1 MADRKLSEYMGMNPV
16 QVSPRLDALEMSGN
30 VSRWLWSVP
39 INTATN
45 FSASYVGS
53 GVVSVGWASVRLINE
68 QFNSAVKIPDRAAA
82 NLANGQCLYIDV
94 TEAYPGDPGYTITE
108 AAWNTIEDDLVTGSK
123 LLLVANQDGNIY
135 GALAQNLKNAQQDVA
150 NATARAAITEQA
162 RLARHMIGHP
172 GVNATGYLSVLPV
185 SGTTSVSVSWAALG
199 ILQGQSNSGRNIA
212 DLGVTT
218 LASGQGLYYDSTE
231 SYSSSPGYT
240 VLQAATSSIGNNSVT
255 GGLVMLL
262 GNIGGKLYGLLAG
275 QAEEALRQLEA
286 DAESLI
292 LTGDTDTLY
301 IHQKG
306 GKKGSARYVRWTYQL
321 SDNAAINSAVW
332 RVAAVDEVERTG
344 LWTFSD
350 IASIIGNA
358 EEVEFAVKE
367 SGATTT
373 DPNAGFVGGLAHG
386 NQTTIDIEFR
396 ADGVL
401 VTPSAALQL
410 VCRRL
415 EVFQKSQ
422 LWYYDWAGGHE
433 FDQNEKLGLLWSR
446 WDFAGRVAELDQTV
460 KWEKAIVTS
469 PCFMANLP
477 FARGTAP
484 DYISRDARRTPY
496 FEPEDVTITSG
507 TLPENPALDSVV
519 QFLGTEGVTGERR
532 VDILSGVTN
541 NPAEWVAR
549 QSTKNKSY
557 VAVHRGASTVV
568 DDEIRI
574 RAPFDIDTGN

>member
-16 QVSPRLDALEMSGN
+16 QVSPRLDALEVSSN
-30 VSRWLWSVP
+30 VSRWQWSVP
-39 INTATN
+39 INTATS
-45 FSASYVGS
+45 FAASYVGS
-53 GVVSVGWASVRLINE
+53 GVVSVGWTSVRLINE

-94 TEAYPGDPGYTITE
+94 TEVYPGDPGYTITE
-108 AAWNTIEDDLVTGSK
+108 AAWNTIEADLVTGSK

-135 GALAQNLKNAQQDVA
+135 GALAQNLKNAQQDAA
-150 NATARAAITEQA
+150 NATARATITEQA

-172 GVNATGYLSVLPV
+172 GVNATGYLSVFPV

-218 LASGQGLYYDSTE
+218 LAAGQGLYYDSTE
-231 SYSSSPGYT
+231 TYSSSPGYT

-275 QAEEALRQLEA
+275 QAEEALRQLEV
-286 DAESLI
+286 DAECLI

-301 IHQKG
+301 IHRKG
-306 GKKGSARYVRWTYQL
+306 GKKGSSRYIRWTYQL

-332 RVAAVDEVERTG
+332 RVAKVEEVERTG
-344 LWTFSD
+344 RWSFTTVATLVG
-350 IASIIGNA
+350 AA
-358 EEVEFAVKE
+358 EEIEFAVKE

-386 NQTTIDIEFR
+386 NHTTVDVEFR
-396 ADGVL
+396 ADGEAIA
-401 VTPSAALQL
+401 PSPSLQR

-469 PCFMANLP
+469 PCFMAMLP
-477 FARGTAP
+477 FARGAAP
-484 DYISRDARRTPY
+484 DYISSVARRAPY
-496 FEPEDVTITSG
+496 FESEDITVTTG
-507 TLPENPALDSVV
+507 TLPENPALYSVA
-519 QFLGTEGVTGERR
+519 QLLGTEAVSGERR

-541 NPAEWVAR
+541 NPAEWIAM
-549 QSTKNKSY
+549 QSTKNKAY
-557 VAVHRGASTVV
+557 IAVHRGTATVV
-568 DDEIRI
+568 DDDIRI
-574 RAPFDIDTGN
+574 RAEFDIDTGN